1 MPYTDLPE
9 WNHTAQSWQNPSALD
24 PYTYLTKNT
33 TCQLAPCLHPA
44 NLTASEY
51 RQTAQCLAHR
61 GAEALFF
68 WWGDTGSVAHFGSE
82 WNAVRRLGHIE
93 EIETWKNEGK
103 PSLNAPVYPIQAL
116 NGWDS
121 TYVTPA

>member
-1 MPYTDLPE
+1 
-9 WNHTAQSWQNPSALD
+9 
-24 PYTYLTKNT
+24 
-33 TCQLAPCLHPA
+33 
-44 NLTASEY
+44 
-51 RQTAQCLAHR
+51 
-61 GAEALFF
+61 
-68 WWGDTGSVAHFGSE
+68 
-82 WNAVRRLGHIE
+82 LGHIE